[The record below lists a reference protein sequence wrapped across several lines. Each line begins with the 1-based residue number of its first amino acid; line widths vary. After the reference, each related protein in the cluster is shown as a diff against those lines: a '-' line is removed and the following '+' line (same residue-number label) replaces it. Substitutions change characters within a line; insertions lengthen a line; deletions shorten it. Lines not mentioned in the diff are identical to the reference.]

1 MKIKKQFPK
10 ILFEND
16 VLCFIYFNTFK
27 QIVSRISNWLSHFE
41 PRFKFD
47 KQREKYGIHLVCTN
61 TRKVKTYINLN

>member
-27 QIVSRISNWLSHFE
+27 QIVLRISNWLRDFE
-41 PRFKFD
+41 PRFNFD
-47 KQREKYGIHLVCTN
+47 KQRPRNMEYT
-61 TRKVKTYINLN
+61 